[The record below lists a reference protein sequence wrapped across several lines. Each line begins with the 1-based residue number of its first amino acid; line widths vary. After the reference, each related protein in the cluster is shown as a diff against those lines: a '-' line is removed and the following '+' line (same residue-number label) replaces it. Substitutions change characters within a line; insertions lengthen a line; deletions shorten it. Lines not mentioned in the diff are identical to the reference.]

1 MSLESESQNLIMHR
15 LQVVC
20 REDFSY
26 GKQRRLLCDALRGSR
41 KAPDP
46 ELLQMNTQ
54 AGYHETLVDTIHRDQ
69 SFLRMNRG

>member
-1 MSLESESQNLIMHR
+1 MSPESESQNIIMHR

-20 REDFSY
+20 REDLSY
-26 GKQRRLLCDALRGSR
+26 GKQRCLLCDALRGSR

-54 AGYHETLVDTIHRDQ
+54 AGHHETLVDTIHRDQ
-69 SFLRMNRG
+69 SFSRINRD